1 MPLDPGVV
9 LLVLLGLV
17 LLGLVLDEVSVL
29 LVPLV
34 VELELDV
41 LPWADAPP
49 WPLTLRSCHGT
60 GTSLLSAEMTAKS
73 MRPLVGLRITSSM
86 RPTSSPELL
95 LTCAPITLV
104 LRKCC
109 C

>member
-9 LLVLLGLV
+9 LVLLGLV
-17 LLGLVLDEVSVL
+17 LEEGSV

-34 VELELDV
+34 VELELEV

-49 WPLTLRSCHGT
+49 LATLKSCQGT
-60 GTSLLSAEMTAKS
+60 GDSLPSAEMTAKS
-73 MRPLVGLRITSSM
+73 MRPLVGLRMTSSI
-86 RPTSSPELL
+86 RPTSSPELV
-95 LTCAPITLV
+95 LTCAPMTLV

-109 C
+109 F

>member
-9 LLVLLGLV
+9 LVV
-17 LLGLVLDEVSVL
+17 LLGLVLDEASV

-34 VELELDV
+34 LVLELEV

-49 WPLTLRSCHGT
+49 LPTLKSCQGT
-60 GTSLLSAEMTAKS
+60 GTSLPSAEMTAKS
-73 MRPLVGLRITSSM
+73 MRPLVGFRMTSSI
-86 RPTSSPELL
+86 RPTSSPELVF
-95 LTCAPITLV
+95 TCAPITLV

-109 C
+109 F